1 MLALKGKDVSVA
13 FEIISPALALVKAGE
28 VGVLAVSGSNRFKGL
43 PDVPTMTES
52 GVKGYDVMA
61 WNGIAAPAK
70 TPKAIIDRLNREV
83 NLILNMPDV
92 KQKFLEVGIDSRGG
106 SPEDL
111 RDLLS
116 NEIDKWNTLV
126 NTLKIEKM

>member
-1 MLALKGKDVSVA
+1 
-13 FEIISPALALVKAGE
+13 
-28 VGVLAVSGSNRFKGL
+28 
-43 PDVPTMTES
+43 
-52 GVKGYDVMA
+52 
-61 WNGIAAPAK
+61 
-70 TPKAIIDRLNREV
+70 
-83 NLILNMPDV
+83 MPDV